1 MAFSGQF
8 FKAPGI
14 SDKPKM
20 GKKTVSSS
28 IFGGAFKPKL
38 KTTSVSA
45 SNFSSVNKTPKV
57 TESVV
62 EESKEYM
69 SSSIL
74 LDLMPEID
82 KKVNERFKGFKQLLK
97 NVAFGDDYIK
107 DDFVGEVSNKGKI
120 GPVQQP
126 RERSKLIPTPTPTS
140 TKRSKL
146 IPTPTPTPTSTERSK
161 LIPTLIPTERS
172 TPTPPSGNQQVPPRL
187 GNPRLTNPQPPSAPS
202 TPTPAPSTPAPSTP
216 SNRTIKASYNL
227 FRGHN
232 VDPKYLPK
240 KPQGLEKTLIETN
253 SILVEIQQQLAIDFA
268 SRISEREDSLKAFR
282 KQSENNRRSAG
293 EKSLESVK
301 GFGKTVG
308 KLTAPIIK
316 PFRNVFDR
324 LLQFFGAIAT
334 GFLANAAFKWLSKD
348 ENREKIVDI
357 FNFITDNWKIFAG
370 ILVGG
375 LALNV
380 VRKLARLVTG
390 VRAILQAARI
400 LPKGPRGSGAGA
412 GGGGTNRTG
421 GFFRNNT
428 GQRRGFTTTRS
439 QFRRMA
445 PTRGGGGIRMTP
457 VAQYNTQK
465 TVLGKAL
472 QSVDVGFKKAGSNAM
487 KAIGMGPG
495 AKGVGALLKP
505 LFKRI
510 PFIGPLINF
519 GISLALGE
527 PIGRAAAKGVGSA
540 LGAALGSFP
549 PLIPFGGPIWGGIL
563 GDILATS
570 IYDNVTKPKDV
581 KEPEKMTLGGKLKG
595 PSHSGGG
602 IPMGGNQEAEGGEYV
617 VKKIETMRFEPV
629 LDDINYSGGK
639 LYKDFA
645 EGAKQQ
651 SILTRMQFKTAER
664 VGELYEE
671 FDKFL
676 ESKKNEKLL
685 AQSGEGSGGTG
696 GGLGPLPQ
704 MSAPMENKGGFKV
717 IQTPTRDL
725 SKAKN
730 KNSKINTINLP
741 PVVMNSG
748 STNIPT
754 LPGPQESERTI
765 PAVLTYDP
773 ANEYLDVAIESYDI
787 VGVSFGG

>member
-126 RERSKLIPTPTPTS
+126 RERSTS
-140 TKRSKL
+140 
-146 IPTPTPTPTSTERSK
+146 IPTPTSTERS
-161 LIPTLIPTERS
+161 
-172 TPTPPSGNQQVPPRL
+172 
-187 GNPRLTNPQPPSAPS
+187 
-202 TPTPAPSTPAPSTP
+202 TPTPAPPTTP
-216 SNRTIKASYNL
+216 SNRTIKSSYNL
-227 FRGHN
+227 FRGPN

-282 KQSENNRRSAG
+282 RQSENNRRSAG
-293 EKSLESVK
+293 EKSLESIK

-316 PFRNVFDR
+316 PFKNIFDR

-334 GFLANAAFKWLSKD
+334 GFLVNAAFKWLSKD
-348 ENREKIVDI
+348 ENREKITKI

-375 LALNV
+375 LALNA
-380 VRKLARLVTG
+380 VRKLARLARG

-400 LPKGPRGSGAGA
+400 LPRGPRGPSGSGA
-412 GGGGTNRTG
+412 GGGGTDRRG

-445 PTRGGGGIRMTP
+445 PARGGGGIRMTP

-495 AKGVGALLKP
+495 AKGIGAMLKP
-505 LFKRI
+505 IFKSV
-510 PFIGPLINF
+510 PFIGGLINF
-519 GISLALGE
+519 GIALALGE

-549 PLIPFGGPIWGGIL
+549 PLVPFGGPIWGGIL

-570 IYDNVTKPKDV
+570 IYDNVTKPKDLN
-581 KEPEKMTLGGKLKG
+581 EPEKMTLGGKLKG

-617 VKKIETMRFEPV
+617 VKKTETMRFEPI

-639 LYKDFA
+639 LYEDFA
-645 EGAKQQ
+645 EGARLQ
-651 SILTRMQFKTAER
+651 SIVTRMQFKTAER

-671 FDKFL
+671 FDMFL
-676 ESKKNEKLL
+676 ESKKSEKLL
-685 AQSGEGSGGTG
+685 AQSDKGSGGTG

-748 STNIPT
+748 STNMPT
-754 LPGPQESERTI
+754 LPGPQERERDI
-765 PAVLTYDP
+765 PAISTYDP
-773 ANEYLDVAIESYDI
+773 ANEYLDVAVESYDI

>member
-57 TESVV
+57 TESIV

-97 NVAFGDDYIK
+97 NVAFGDDNNE
-107 DDFVGEVSNKGKI
+107 DNFVREVSSKEKI

-126 RERSKLIPTPTPTS
+126 
-140 TKRSKL
+140 
-146 IPTPTPTPTSTERSK
+146 
-161 LIPTLIPTERS
+161 
-172 TPTPPSGNQQVPPRL
+172 
-187 GNPRLTNPQPPSAPS
+187 
-202 TPTPAPSTPAPSTP
+202 TPAPPTTP
-216 SNRTIKASYNL
+216 SNRTIKSSYNL
-227 FRGHN
+227 FRGPN

-282 KQSENNRRSAG
+282 RQSENNRRSAG

-301 GFGKTVG
+301 GFGKTVSN
-308 KLTAPIIK
+308 LTAPIIK

-348 ENREKIVDI
+348 ENREKIVNI

-375 LALNV
+375 LALKAV
-380 VRKLARLVTG
+380 LKLARLARG

-400 LPKGPRGSGAGA
+400 LPRGPRGSGAAA
-412 GGGGTNRTG
+412 GGGETNRTG

-445 PTRGGGGIRMTP
+445 PARGGGGIRMTP

-495 AKGVGALLKP
+495 AKGVGAMLKP

-510 PFIGPLINF
+510 PFIGGLINF
-519 GISLALGE
+519 GISVALGE

-570 IYDNVTKPKDV
+570 IYDNVTKPEDV

-617 VKKIETMRFEPV
+617 VRKIETMRFEPI
-629 LDDINYSGGK
+629 LDDINYNGGK
-639 LYKDFA
+639 LYEDFA
-645 EGAKQQ
+645 EGARLQ
-651 SILTRMQFKTAER
+651 SIVTRMQFKTAER

-671 FDKFL
+671 YDKFL
-676 ESKKNEKLL
+676 DSKKSKLE
-685 AQSGEGSGGTG
+685 QSDEGSGGTG

-704 MSAPMENKGGFKV
+704 MSAPMESKGGFKV

-748 STNIPT
+748 STNMPT

>member
-57 TESVV
+57 TESIV

-74 LDLMPEID
+74 LDLIPEID
-82 KKVNERFKGFKQLLK
+82 KKVNERFKGFKQLLR
-97 NVAFGDDYIK
+97 NIAFGDDYIK
-107 DDFVGEVSNKGKI
+107 DDFTKEVSDKGKI

-126 RERSKLIPTPTPTS
+126 TERSTPASPT
-140 TKRSKL
+140 
-146 IPTPTPTPTSTERSK
+146 TPTSTERSA
-161 LIPTLIPTERS
+161 
-172 TPTPPSGNQQVPPRL
+172 PP
-187 GNPRLTNPQPPSAPS
+187 A
-202 TPTPAPSTPAPSTP
+202 AP
-216 SNRTIKASYNL
+216 SNRTIKSSYNL
-227 FRGHN
+227 FRGPN

-240 KPQGLEKTLIETN
+240 KSEGLEKTLIETN
-253 SILVEIQQQLAIDFA
+253 SILVEIQKQLAIDFA
-268 SRISEREDSLKAFR
+268 SRIGEREDSLKAFR
-282 KQSENNRRSAG
+282 KQSENDRRSAG
-293 EKSLESVK
+293 EKSVESVK
-301 GFGKTVG
+301 GFGKTVSN
-308 KLTAPIIK
+308 LTAPIIK
-316 PFRNVFDR
+316 PFKNIFDR
-324 LLQFFGAIAT
+324 LLQFFGAIGA
-334 GFLANAAFKWLSKD
+334 GFLANVAFKWLAKK
-348 ENREKIVDI
+348 ENREKITNI

-375 LALNV
+375 LALNA
-380 VRKLARLVTG
+380 VRKLARLARG

-400 LPKGPRGSGAGA
+400 LPRRSGPGAGSG
-412 GGGGTNRTG
+412 GTDRRG
-421 GFFRNNT
+421 GFFKNNT

-439 QFRRMA
+439 QFNRAA
-445 PTRGGGGIRMTP
+445 PKRGGGGIVMTP

-495 AKGVGALLKP
+495 AKGIGAMLKP
-505 LFKRI
+505 IFKSV
-510 PFIGPLINF
+510 PFIGGLINF

-549 PLIPFGGPIWGGIL
+549 ALIPFGGPIWGGIL

-617 VKKIETMRFEPV
+617 VRKTETVRFEPI

-639 LYKDFA
+639 LYEDFA
-645 EGAKQQ
+645 KGAKQQ

-676 ESKKNEKLL
+676 DSKKSEKLL
-685 AQSGEGSGGTG
+685 AQSGKGSGGTG

-704 MSAPMENKGGFKV
+704 MSVPMETSGGIKA

-741 PVVMNSG
+741 PMVMNSG
-748 STNIPT
+748 STNMPT

-765 PAVLTYDP
+765 PALLTYDP

-787 VGVSFGG
+787 VGLSFGG

>member
-20 GKKTVSSS
+20 GKRTVSSS

-57 TESVV
+57 TESIV

-97 NVAFGDDYIK
+97 NVAFGDDTNE
-107 DDFVGEVSNKGKI
+107 DNFVREVSSKEKI

-126 RERSKLIPTPTPTS
+126 TA
-140 TKRSKL
+140 
-146 IPTPTPTPTSTERSK
+146 
-161 LIPTLIPTERS
+161 RS
-172 TPTPPSGNQQVPPRL
+172 TPT
-187 GNPRLTNPQPPSAPS
+187 A
-202 TPTPAPSTPAPSTP
+202 P
-216 SNRTIKASYNL
+216 SNRTIKSSYNL
-227 FRGHN
+227 FRGPN

-282 KQSENNRRSAG
+282 RQSENDRRSTG
-293 EKSLESVK
+293 EKSLESIK
-301 GFGKTVG
+301 GFGKTVS
-308 KLTAPIIK
+308 KVTAPIIK
-316 PFRNVFDR
+316 PFRNLFDR
-324 LLQFFGAIAT
+324 LLQFFGAIGA
-334 GFLANAAFKWLSKD
+334 GFLANAAFKWLEKD
-348 ENREKIVDI
+348 ENREKITKI

-375 LALNV
+375 LALKAV
-380 VRKLARLVTG
+380 LKLVRLARG
-390 VRAILQAARI
+390 VRALLQAARI
-400 LPKGPRGSGAGA
+400 LPRGPRGSGAGA
-412 GGGGTNRTG
+412 GSGGG

-428 GQRRGFTTTRS
+428 GQRRGITNFRTTQSRVVPGRFNAAGGAVRETVDVIG
-439 QFRRMA
+439 RR
-445 PTRGGGGIRMTP
+445 
-457 VAQYNTQK
+457 K

-495 AKGVGALLKP
+495 AKGIGAMLKP

-510 PFIGPLINF
+510 PFIGGLINF
-519 GISLALGE
+519 GIAVALGE

-570 IYDNVTKPKDV
+570 IYDNVTKPEDV
-581 KEPEKMTLGGKLKG
+581 KESEKMTLGGKLKG

-617 VKKIETMRFEPV
+617 VKKTETMRFEPI

-639 LYKDFA
+639 LYEDFA
-645 EGAKQQ
+645 EGARLQ

-671 FDKFL
+671 YDKFL
-676 ESKKNEKLL
+676 DSKKSKL

-696 GGLGPLPQ
+696 GSLGPLPQ
-704 MSAPMENKGGFKV
+704 MSAPMESKAGFKV